1 MPASLSFY
9 AGQFED
15 GGTFSTFQIASL
27 AGSGL
32 GFYGGGF
39 GLSVPVGEAQDKTFI
54 TNSTGTNQGP
64 EAWNVK
70 YANAGSGLV
79 GRGTSA
85 IPLRAIPGSGLVGR
99 GTSAIALRAIPN
111 WQSSLNVRFTA
122 DSAVKTQNV
131 KAYIYDR
138 VLPTN
143 PASGVTTYLAEIIHP
158 VTVQDSG
165 NPTGSGSTAWEV
177 FTTANQANP
186 AQREPVTLTASPGTS
201 GLRPSGA
208 NTTDV
213 RHDWY
218 LALSASPDGIGS
230 KQFGLWVQLEYL

>member
-1 MPASLSFY
+1 MPASISFY
-9 AGQFED
+9 AGQFVE
-15 GGTFSTFQIASL
+15 GGTFSTFQIADL

-39 GLSVPVGEAQDKTFI
+39 GESVPVGQAQDKTFV
-54 TNSTGTNQGP
+54 TNATGVNQGV

-85 IPLRAIPGSGLVGR
+85 IPLRAIP
-99 GTSAIALRAIPN
+99 N
-111 WQSSLNVRFTA
+111 WQSTVNVRFTN
-122 DSAVKTQNV
+122 DTSVKTQNV
-131 KAYIYDR
+131 KAYIFDR

-143 PASGVTTYLAEIIHP
+143 PASGVTTYLAEIVHP

-177 FTTANQANP
+177 FTTAGQATP
-186 AQREPVTLTASPGTS
+186 TQREPVTLTASPGTS

-208 NTTDV
+208 NTFDV

>member
-1 MPASLSFY
+1 MATISFY
-9 AGQFED
+9 AGQFD
-15 GGTFSTFQIASL
+15 ASGSYGTFQIADL

-39 GLSVPVGEAQDKTFI
+39 GESVAVGQAQDKTFV
-54 TNSTGTNQGP
+54 TNATGTSQGV

-70 YANAGSGLV
+70 YANSGSGLV

-85 IPLRAIPGSGLVGR
+85 IPLRAIP
-99 GTSAIALRAIPN
+99 N
-111 WQSSLNVRFTA
+111 WQSTVNVRFSN
-122 DSAVKTQNV
+122 DVAVRTQNV
-131 KAYIYDR
+131 RAYIFDR

-177 FTTANQANP
+177 FSTAGQVNP
-186 AQREPVTLTASPGTS
+186 TQRSPVTLTSSPGS
-201 GLRPSGA
+201 GGLRPSGSG
-208 NTTDV
+208 TVDT

-218 LALSASPDGIGS
+218 LAISASPDAIGS

>member
-1 MPASLSFY
+1 MATISFY
-9 AGQFED
+9 AGQFD
-15 GGTFSTFQIASL
+15 ASGTYGTFQIADL

-39 GLSVPVGEAQDKTFI
+39 GESVAVGQAQDKTFV
-54 TNSTGTNQGP
+54 TNSTGTSQGV

-70 YANAGSGLV
+70 YANSGSGLV
-79 GRGTSA
+79 GRGSTA
-85 IPLRAIPGSGLVGR
+85 IPLK
-99 GTSAIALRAIPN
+99 AIPN
-111 WQSSLNVRFTA
+111 WQSTLNIRFSNA
-122 DSAVKTQNV
+122 SAVRTQNI

-138 VLPTN
+138 VLPTS
-143 PASGVTTYLAEIIHP
+143 PASGVTTYLAEIVHP

-165 NPTGSGSTAWEV
+165 SPTGSGSTAWEV
-177 FTTANQANP
+177 FTTANQATP
-186 AQREPVTLTASPGTS
+186 TQREPVTLTSSPGS
-201 GLRPSGA
+201 GGLRPSGS

>member
-1 MPASLSFY
+1 MPASISFY

-39 GLSVPVGEAQDKTFI
+39 GESVPVGQVQDKTFI

-85 IPLRAIPGSGLVGR
+85 IPLRAIP
-99 GTSAIALRAIPN
+99 N

-138 VLPTN
+138 VLPIT
-143 PASGVTTYLAEIIHP
+143 PASGVTPYLAEIIHP

-177 FTTANQANP
+177 FTTANQATP
-186 AQREPVTLTASPGTS
+186 AQREPVTLTASPGIS

-208 NTTDV
+208 NTTAA

-230 KQFGLWVQLEYL
+230 KQFGLWVQLEYV